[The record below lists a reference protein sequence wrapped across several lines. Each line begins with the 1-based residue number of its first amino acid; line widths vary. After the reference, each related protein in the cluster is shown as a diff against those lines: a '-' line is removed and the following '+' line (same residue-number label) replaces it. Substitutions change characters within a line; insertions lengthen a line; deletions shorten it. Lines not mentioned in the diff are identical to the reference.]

1 MILRPN
7 KLEISNYSCFTDLY
21 MTMISKN
28 PATGEILK
36 EFATLTLSEAE
47 VMAQTTKSVQKKW
60 RLLKIEERTPF
71 ATNLAKVL
79 RENLD
84 EYAKLMSLEMG
95 KPITQARA
103 EVEKCAV
110 LCEHYAQEAAAYLKP
125 IEIKTA
131 ATKSYVRFDPLGV
144 LLCIMPWNYPFW
156 QVIRAAVPT
165 LMAGNGVLLKHASNV
180 PQCALAL
187 HDAFSK
193 AGFPEHIFQTL
204 LIDGPTASALI
215 SSDAVDCVT
224 LTGSTQAGL
233 RVAAECAKNLKKVVL
248 ELGGSD
254 PFIIFEDADLEKAC
268 TTALT
273 ARMQNAGQSCIAA
286 KRFLVHSSIKPQ
298 FEARM
303 TELFKTIVVGDPLD
317 EKTTLGPVA
326 TADFANQL
334 KDQLDRSTAKGA
346 RLITGGDVNGAFFT
360 PAFVGPVS
368 RDVPV
373 WSEETFGPLLA
384 YSIFTTEDEALEF
397 ANATEYGLGAVIW
410 TNDIERANRLIPLID
425 AGTVTING
433 LTKSDPRLPFGGTKK
448 SGLGRE
454 MGEFGIKEFVNTK
467 TVVFS

>member
-1 MILRPN
+1 
-7 KLEISNYSCFTDLY
+7 
-21 MTMISKN
+21 MTSKN
-28 PATGEILK
+28 PANGEVLK
-36 EFATLTLSEAE
+36 EFSTLSLADAD
-47 VMAQTTKSVQKKW
+47 VCAHATKTAQKNW

-79 RENLD
+79 RENLE
-84 EYAKLMSLEMG
+84 EYARLMSLEMG
-95 KPITQARA
+95 KPIVQARA

-110 LCEHYAQEAAAYLKP
+110 LCDHYAQESANYLKP

-131 ATKSYVRFDPLGV
+131 ARESYVRFDPLGV
-144 LLCIMPWNYPFW
+144 LLAIMPWNYPFW

-187 HDAFSK
+187 HDAFKK
-193 AGFPEHIFQTL
+193 AEFPENIFQTL

-215 SSDAVDCVT
+215 SSPAIDCVT

-233 RVAAECAKNLKKVVL
+233 RVAAESAKNLKKVVL

-268 TTALT
+268 TTALN

-286 KRFLVHSSIKPQ
+286 KRFIVHQSIAPQ
-298 FEARM
+298 FEKIM
-303 TELFKTIVVGDPLD
+303 TELFNTIVLGDPLD
-317 EKTTLGPVA
+317 EKTTVGPVA

-334 KDQLDRSTAKGA
+334 KDQLDRSAAQSA
-346 RLITGGDVNGAFFT
+346 RVITGGEVNGAFFT

-368 RDVPV
+368 RDVAI
-373 WSEETFGPLLA
+373 WKEETFGPLMA
-384 YSIFTTEDEALEF
+384 YTTFTTDDEALEY
-397 ANATEYGLGAVIW
+397 ANATEYGLGAVVW
-410 TNDIERANRLIPLID
+410 TQNMDRANRLIPLLD
-425 AGTVTING
+425 AGTITING
-433 LTKSDPRLPFGGTKK
+433 MTKSDPRLPFGGTKK

-454 MGEFGIKEFVNTK
+454 MGEFGIKEFVNIK
-467 TVVFS
+467 TVVLS